1 MEGFRTRLEAFV
13 DLMNDRRNR
22 EIKNNKEF
30 QANGNK
36 KIYPHFGDN
45 FYNECAQMIKAH

>member
-13 DLMNDRRNR
+13 DLMNDRRNQ
-22 EIKNNKEF
+22 EIKTNPEF

-36 KIYPHFGDN
+36 KKYPHYGDN
-45 FYNECAQMIKAH
+45 FYNECTQLLQT